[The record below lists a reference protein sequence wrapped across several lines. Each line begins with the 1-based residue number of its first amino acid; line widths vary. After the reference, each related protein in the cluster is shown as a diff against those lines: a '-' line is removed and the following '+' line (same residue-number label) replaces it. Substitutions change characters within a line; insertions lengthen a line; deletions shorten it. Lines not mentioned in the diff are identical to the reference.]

1 MFKIQP
7 TIFIL
12 AISLISSS
20 QSLAEEPAYNAKTWN
35 EALSIVPCDH
45 VKKNPNG
52 SWAVS
57 ATIVIDKERFVDP
70 TIAEKEQAGGHL
82 AKAMRVQTGQPLHDG
97 GWMLSPIIFRAE

>member
-70 TIAEKEQAGGHL
+70 TIAEKEQADILQKRCACRPGS
-82 AKAMRVQTGQPLHDG
+82 
-97 GWMLSPIIFRAE
+97 LSMMGVGC